1 MRKRVY
7 TMVEIKKAVSKMD
20 GEKVDLKIHL
30 GRNRFKGYSG
40 TIQNIYNAVFTV
52 VSTDNT
58 TKVFSYF
65 DVACGDV
72 VFISAN

>member
-7 TMVEIKKAVSKMD
+7 TMAEIKSAVMKMN
-20 GEKVDLKIHL
+20 GEEVELKIHL
-30 GRNRFKGYSG
+30 GRNRFKGYCG
-40 TIQNIYNAVFTV
+40 TIENIYNAVFTV
-52 VSTDNT
+52 VSKDNT

-72 VFISAN
+72 IFIANH

>member
-1 MRKRVY
+1 MA
-7 TMVEIKKAVSKMD
+7 EIKKAVSKMN
-20 GEKVDLKIHL
+20 GEQVVLKIHL

-40 TIQNIYNAVFTV
+40 KIENIYNAVFTV
-52 VSTDNT
+52 VSKDNT

-72 VFISAN
+72 VFVAAN